1 MKGEMSVKKDRD
13 CGGMAYPV
21 YPQMVPNFGGMVM
34 PGQMIPMPNMNM
46 GMSTGMNAGMVPASP
61 TMNNN
66 MMGANPMMSPMMGTS
81 RVAQLIYNIQATTSE
96 LTMELSKYGIR

>member
-1 MKGEMSVKKDRD
+1 MRGEMSVKKDRD

-46 GMSTGMNAGMVPASP
+46 GMSNVPLTSVQSTINSNDLTALSNQISNLEQRVSRLENAL
-61 TMNNN
+61 NNSN
-66 MMGANPMMSPMMGTS
+66 YNSSNYQMM
-81 RVAQLIYNIQATTSE
+81 
-96 LTMELSKYGIR
+96 